1 MFIGDSK
8 LQDQIFNLKFS
19 AKQFSKESQKAEKE
33 ERAEKLKIKKAM
45 DKGTSFPTNGVFSCW
60 RRLETGE
67 TSNSP
72 PLPRPLPSNTPSNY
86 N

>member
-45 DKGTSFPTNGVFSCW
+45 DKGTVFPDTPSSHVVVLGSKQ
-60 RRLETGE
+60 E

-72 PLPRPLPSNTPSNY
+72 PLPLPLSPNTPSNH

>member
-45 DKGTSFPTNGVFSCW
+45 DKGTSFPTNGLLL
-60 RRLETGE
+60 LETTRNRRDKQQP
-67 TSNSP
+67 TSTST
-72 PLPRPLPSNTPSNY
+72 LTFQHTK
-86 N
+86 